1 MSVYDTF
8 SREIIMGVRFNRDL
22 VNVIL
27 GLSYPIMA
35 GMVSRTLLSFMD
47 TLMVGR
53 LGAIEIASVGLGST
67 TVWVIIYLFF
77 SLGMGTQ
84 IMTSRRYGEKNYKE
98 CGDVL
103 NNAIMFSVI
112 AALVFTALGFMEGRR
127 IFKFVAE
134 DPLVYYHGSSYIR
147 IRIFEVFSFTI
158 ISVFAGFFNG
168 IGITRIHMYVM
179 LIVNIMNI
187 FLNYLLIFGK
197 FGFPRLEVTG
207 AAYASTIST
216 YLGAIVIVLISLKE
230 KYWKKFLYFKNLKAS
245 LNTLTT
251 LLKLSYPNALKN
263 FFILSGYMIFL
274 KFIGIIGTKD
284 LAASVFCLTVTSISW
299 MPAVGIGVA
308 TATLVGQSLGSGE
321 SKLAERYS
329 WESIKLSLVIMG
341 SIGILFM
348 VFPKWIMEIFTSD
361 TEIIQKGT
369 IVLRILAVIQ
379 FFDAF
384 GIIVSSSLE
393 GAGKTFFVGISEILF
408 VWLVFIPLSY
418 LLGVFLEFGIIGS
431 WIAMIAYFFGF
442 DIVLFRNF
450 KKGKWK
456 EHKV

>member
-1 MSVYDTF
+1 MDVK
-8 SREIIMGVRFNRDL
+8 FNRDL
-22 VNVIL
+22 VSVVL

-53 LGAIEIASVGLGST
+53 LGAVSIASVGLGST
-67 TVWVIIYLFF
+67 TVWVVIYLFF
-77 SLGMGTQ
+77 SLGVGTQ
-84 IMTSRRYGEKNYKE
+84 IMTSRRYGERNYKE
-98 CGDVL
+98 CGNLL
-103 NNAIMFSVI
+103 NNAVMFSVI
-112 AALVFTALGFMEGRR
+112 AALVFTALGFMESRR
-127 IFKFVAE
+127 IFKFIAV
-134 DPLVYYHGSSYIR
+134 DPLVYHYGSSYIR

-168 IGITRIHMYVM
+168 IGITRIHMCVM

-207 AAYASTIST
+207 AALASTIST

-230 KYWKKFLYFKNLKAS
+230 KYWEKFLYFKNLKVS

-284 LAASVFCLTVTSISW
+284 LAASIICLTVTSISW

-308 TATLVGQSLGSGE
+308 TVTLVGQSLGSRE

-341 SIGILFM
+341 SIGVLFM

-369 IVLRILAVIQ
+369 TVLRILGVIQ

-384 GIIVSSSLE
+384 GIILSSSLE
-393 GAGKTFFVGISEILF
+393 GAGKTFFVGFSEILF
-408 VWLVFIPLSY
+408 FWLVFIPLSY
-418 LLGVFLEFGIIGS
+418 LLGVFFEFGIIGS

-450 KKGKWK
+450 KKGRWK
-456 EHKV
+456 KHKV